1 MISYEDFE
9 QHIQFLKRQEEYVQ
23 DLRRLY
29 HSYRDVVGDAEAPC
43 DGSFFKQI
51 ELLDLLFG
59 IEQDSS
65 GYSTLLW
72 WIEDTEFGK
81 KPSNPLMLKT
91 VAPGEKFD
99 FSTLRGIY
107 DFLVKEADWTFR
119 KNLVNM
125 IEEHPVK
132 AQFIGEE
139 LLLEMDTEILDG
151 LNRIILDQYGM
162 TVEGLIRR
170 FFTWIAE
177 KPTEFEKWVKEKADA
192 DKHAG

>member
-1 MISYEDFE
+1 M
-9 QHIQFLKRQEEYVQ
+9 
-23 DLRRLY
+23 
-29 HSYRDVVGDAEAPC
+29 
-43 DGSFFKQI
+43 
-51 ELLDLLFG
+51 FG

-99 FSTLRGIY
+99 FSTLHGIY

-139 LLLEMDTEILDG
+139 VLLEMDTEILDG

-170 FFTWIAE
+170 FFTWVAE